1 MKPQEMKLEFVRLRA
16 DGQSYDKIAKALH
29 ISKATCSAWEREFKA
44 DISRLQQEGL
54 NELYQS
60 YGMAKEA
67 RIRRIGG
74 TLQQIETALQSADL
88 STMPPERLLDF
99 KLKYAQALKEEF
111 TGLTQPP
118 TFTGRGEPKEVQ
130 AAFMDI
136 YERVRRGDITAEQ
149 AGQELKAL
157 TSLLQAYEAVETKER
172 IDAIDTMISG
182 RRALHGR

>member
-1 MKPQEMKLEFVRLRA
+1 MKAQDTKREFIRLRA
-16 DGQSYDKIAKALH
+16 EGQSYDRIAEALH

-88 STMPPERLLDF
+88 SSMPPERLLDF
-99 KLKYAQALKEEF
+99 KLKYAQALKDEF
-111 TGLTQPP
+111 TGLTPPP
-118 TFTGRGEPKEVQ
+118 TFTGRGEPQEIQ

-149 AGQELKAL
+149 ARQEAKTLSAL
-157 TSLLQAYEAVETKER
+157 LTAYNAVETKER
-172 IDAIDTMISG
+172 VDAIDAIING
-182 RRALHGR
+182 RGA

>member
-1 MKPQEMKLEFVRLRA
+1 MKAQETKREFIRLRA
-16 DGQSYDKIAKALH
+16 EGQSYDKIAEALH
-29 ISKATCSAWEREFKA
+29 ISKATCTAWEREFKA
-44 DISRLQQEGL
+44 DITRLQQEGL
-54 NELYQS
+54 NELYTS

-74 TLQQIETALQSADL
+74 TLQQIETALQNADL

-111 TGLTQPP
+111 TGLTPP
-118 TFTGRGEPKEVQ
+118 PIFTGEGEPKEVQ

-149 AGQELKAL
+149 AAQEAKTLSAL
-157 TSLLQAYEAVETKER
+157 LTAYNAVETKER
-172 IDAIDTMISG
+172 VDAIDAIING
-182 RRALHGR
+182 RGA